1 MIGGN
6 MTNFGPTNPFVADDK
21 NTGLRIASAL
31 ERIADALEHLRI
43 EKIDHNHIES
53 DMPVEV
59 NTHAKTPW

>member
-6 MTNFGPTNPFVADDK
+6 MTNFTDDK
-21 NTGLRIASAL
+21 GTALRIASSL

-43 EKIDHNHIES
+43 EQIDHNHIES